1 MAAGKYSFVIEQG
14 ATVNFE
20 IQYKDSNGNPIN
32 LTNYSGR
39 MQIASDYSSSAS
51 RTVYITLSSSLN
63 PDGTGLNFS
72 GSSGVNPPTSGTIGI
87 YIASSTSS
95 LFSFSTTKYDLE
107 IYSGSLYPY
116 TTRLLEGQVS
126 ISNQVTA

>member
-14 ATVNFE
+14 TTVNFE

-39 MQIASDYSSSAS
+39 MQIASDYSSSMS
-51 RTVYITLSSSLN
+51 RTVYVTLSSSLN

-72 GSSGVNPPTSGTIGI
+72 GSSGTNSPTSGTIGI

-95 LFSFSTTKYDLE
+95 LFSFSTAKYDLE